1 MIIPILLTLAL
12 HGALDKAPHVL
23 ELEAAR
29 SKAIRDHDA
38 ATLRDLYAD
47 DFLGV
52 IGTGGKVHKTE
63 VLEAF
68 AKLTNA
74 LVFSTTD
81 VDVHEAGDVAIV
93 SALLVGKA
101 GDKVVYQM
109 RFMHVWEKRGGR
121 WQLVRGES
129 TDVRD

>member
-1 MIIPILLTLAL
+1 MIIPILLAVAAL
-12 HGALDKAPHVL
+12 HGAPQVL

-29 SKAIRDHDA
+29 TKAIREHDV
-38 ATLRDLYAD
+38 ATLRALYAD
-47 DFLGV
+47 DFRGV
-52 IGTGGKVHKTE
+52 VGNGHKVNKAE

-74 LVFSTTD
+74 LTFSTTD
-81 VDVHEAGDVAIV
+81 VDTHEAGDVVIV
-93 SALLVGKA
+93 SALLLGSS
-101 GDKVVYQM
+101 GEKVVYQM
-109 RFMHVWEKRGGR
+109 RFMHVWQKRGDR